1 MERKCPTCKAQ
12 YDDGGDS
19 WKKKC
24 YDCYKNYKHSD
35 RIKQLRWKENVYIT
49 HPTVTADELNK
60 WIADKELERGWGVQ
74 ELTVENYAKHFR
86 IWFDST
92 NFD

>member
-1 MERKCPTCKAQ
+1 MKRTCPVCKTD

-19 WKKKC
+19 WKNKC
-24 YDCYKNYKHSD
+24 YDCYKTYRYSN

-49 HPTVTADELNK
+49 HPSVTAAELDK
-60 WIADKELERGWGVQ
+60 WIADKGFERGWGVQ
-74 ELTVENYAKHFR
+74 EIKPADYGERFR
-86 IWFDST
+86 IWFDNT